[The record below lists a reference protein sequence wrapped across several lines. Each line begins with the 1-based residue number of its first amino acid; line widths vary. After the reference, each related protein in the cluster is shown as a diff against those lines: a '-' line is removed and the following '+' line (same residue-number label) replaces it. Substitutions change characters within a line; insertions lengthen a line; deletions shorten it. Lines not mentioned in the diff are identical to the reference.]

1 MTEYI
6 YTSPDG
12 GHTVYQQEPNKPE
25 TKALLSEDEWAVA
38 CKQAQKEAELCGTPE
53 AVIIRK
59 WHPALQD
66 AWRQYQT
73 LWELTITEKD
83 WEEAHQLG
91 LVESDV
97 E

>member
-1 MTEYI
+1 MLMEIVWPAT
-6 YTSPDG
+6 TSAAFTICNTTAKSNP
-12 GHTVYQQEPNKPE
+12 VN
-25 TKALLSEDEWAVA
+25 SSRR
-38 CKQAQKEAELCGTPE
+38 
-53 AVIIRK
+53 IRK